1 VRALLASASA
11 SDVNSVDA
19 DSNKLPL
26 YVACEDGNAKLV
38 ALLLSHGADASLPCT
53 RAQST
58 PLHAAAYYSHAAL
71 VHELVVNGRAHA
83 NVANANGITPLH
95 AACSTAHLDT
105 VRALLAN
112 GALSATCADRL
123 GATPLHYAAA
133 QLQPTLVEAI
143 LAADKRAASVRDKAG
158 LEPAHYAAA
167 DAGSA
172 DAEATKRNLP
182 KVLELLAGAGS
193 ASAKTSVDALKR
205 ALQDAPEPAR
215 RHIGQVAR
223 RDVPSQ
229 RSQRVAASARAP
241 AAPSPVAPVPK
252 IAVETPMATNSNAD
266 DVLSQMPSVPGLRK
280 PPKRSDG
287 PEEYADLFD
296 QRGSLAPTTAPNAAD
311 VKLVFLPGQYQEV
324 AGAALPMLGVEDS
337 PPASPSMGK
346 ITAKLRNLR
355 KKDDSS
361 PASAESATPAALPEK
376 KESISQRMKRLKDM
390 AREKLSGHKHTAT
403 AAAAASTAGAPEYSA
418 GDASPSPLD
427 NAGDDDDADQMSFP
441 EAPEAA
447 ASAIASSAAVD
458 VPPALDE
465 FPEAPQRAAPQRR
478 SVTGLAPVVAVAA
491 AEDDDEFEFPEAPTL
506 DSAED
511 ELAFPDAPTVAL
523 PSSGGKNS
531 KGGGGGGGGGAS
543 VGAPKKAAAPTMSEE
558 RMRELAKAKLRAD
571 KADQALRSAQ
581 QSDADKERSLQA
593 RLAKL
598 QPAGAQPAD
607 PRGDAQQKK
616 AAQDE
621 FLRQVSAYRAAN
633 VAHAEKKRELARRK
647 AALERGD
654 FANARKNPAAM
665 PVLPSVPSDLPS
677 EPAVRPNKA
686 ELRTSAP
693 KPVEPPKATPKPV
706 DPVKPSVPKAEPPKK
721 SAPSGEKKA
730 AVPAAPAPTT
740 PEKSAE
746 ELARERKEQKRFEKF
761 LAENDPDYEASDDE
775 LDESVPKMTNKELN
789 ALLKQ
794 AAAEM
799 DDNEIDSPDAA
810 AVAAKYAAMFAN
822 LAAASGTHQ
831 AKSGAKPSSKP
842 KALPAVPDL
851 SDDADVDNMD
861 EEQLLKFVHDAE
873 KHDAKILDAMS
884 RFNDRV

>member
-1 VRALLASASA
+1 VRTLLASASA

-19 DSNKLPL
+19 DSGKLPL

-38 ALLLSHGADASLPCT
+38 ALLLAHGADASLPCT

-71 VHELVVNGRAHA
+71 VHELVVNGRARA

-112 GALSATCADRL
+112 GAASAACGDRL

-158 LEPAHYAAA
+158 LEAAHYAAA

-172 DAEATKRNLP
+172 DAEASKRNLP

-193 ASAKTSVDALKR
+193 ASAKTGVDALKR

-241 AAPSPVAPVPK
+241 AAPSPVAPAPK
-252 IAVETPMATNSNAD
+252 IAVETPMATNSDAD

-324 AGAALPMLGVEDS
+324 AGAALPMLGVEES

-346 ITAKLRNLR
+346 FTAKLRNLR

-403 AAAAASTAGAPEYSA
+403 AATAAAAGAPEYSA

-427 NAGDDDDADQMSFP
+427 NAGDDDADQMSFP

-447 ASAIASSAAVD
+447 ASASAAAVE
-458 VPPALDE
+458 VPPSLDE

-478 SVTGLAPVVAVAA
+478 SVTNLAPVVAVAPA
-491 AEDDDEFEFPEAPTL
+491 EEDDDFEFPEAPTL

-523 PSSGGKNS
+523 PRSGGNNNK
-531 KGGGGGGGGGAS
+531 GGGGGGGAS
-543 VGAPKKAAAPTMSEE
+543 VGAPKKAAAAAAPTMSEE
-558 RMRELAKAKLRAD
+558 RMRELAKAKLRAE

-581 QSDADKERSLQA
+581 QTDADKERSLQA

-706 DPVKPSVPKAEPPKK
+706 EPVKPSAPKAEAAKK
-721 SAPSGEKKA
+721 SAQQSGDKKA
-730 AVPAAPAPTT
+730 AAPAAPAPAT

-799 DDNEIDSPDAA
+799 DDTDVDSPDAA

-822 LAAASGTHQ
+822 LAASGTHQ
-831 AKSGAKPSSKP
+831 AKSSAKPSSKP
-842 KALPAVPDL
+842 KAPAVPDL
-851 SDDADVDNMD
+851 SDADVDNMD
-861 EEQLLKFVHDAE
+861 EEQLLKFVHSAE
-873 KHDAKILDAMS
+873 EHDAKILDAMS
-884 RFNDRV
+884 RFNART